1 MFSWITDF
9 LNTSG
14 YFGVALLM
22 LLENV
27 FPPIPSELVMPFAG
41 YAAQQGDMD
50 IFLVILSG
58 SFGSLLGALFW
69 YYVGR
74 WLGLERLR
82 RFSARHGRWLTL
94 SPREV
99 DKADAWFDRH
109 GQWAVLFGR
118 LIPAV
123 RTLIS
128 VPAGVSGMSHRRFL
142 IASSIGTIV
151 WTAFLALAGYFLAG
165 QYETVQTWLNPVS
178 NVVIGAIL
186 AWYLYR
192 VATFGKEVEKA
203 NRASGRQGGTGQGG
217 AGQPPPERR
226 SPAEEG
232 GPGS

>member
-9 LNTSG
+9 LESSG
-14 YFGVALLM
+14 YAGVAFLM

-50 IFLVILSG
+50 IVLVIVSG
-58 SFGSLLGALFW
+58 SIGSLLGALFW
-69 YYVGR
+69 FYVGR

-94 SPREV
+94 SPQDV

-118 LIPAV
+118 LVPAV

-142 IASSIGTIV
+142 IASTIGTV
-151 WTAFLALAGYFLAG
+151 AWTAFLALAGYVLAG
-165 QYETVQTWLNPVS
+165 RYEAVQTWLNPVS
-178 NVVIGAIL
+178 NLVIGAIL
-186 AWYLYR
+186 VWYLYR
-192 VATFGKEVEKA
+192 VATFGREVEKA
-203 NRASGRQGGTGQGG
+203 EAGKADRAGERGG
-217 AGQPPPERR
+217 
-226 SPAEEG
+226 
-232 GPGS
+232 